1 MIKLLSCLFLL
12 VFLSACIGSSVP
24 EKAST
29 QIPAPVANEDAGK
42 GMVEMAT
49 RTGSKYF
56 VTENHPRGASLSDI
70 TVHAST
76 SADTIKLQ
84 DADPIT
90 SMLVNDLDQDG
101 YDELYI
107 VTTSAGSGSLGN
119 VIAVRMG
126 KDQRLSKINFTA
138 SYLDD
143 KRLQGHMGKDRY
155 SIDSVNHLLLR
166 TFPVY
171 KEGDPNANPTGGER
185 TISYRLTKTG
195 ETLELVPVE

>member
-1 MIKLLSCLFLL
+1 M
-12 VFLSACIGSSVP
+12 
-24 EKAST
+24 
-29 QIPAPVANEDAGK
+29 
-42 GMVEMAT
+42 T

-56 VTENHPRGASLSDI
+56 VTENHPGGASLSDI
-70 TVHAST
+70 SVHAST
-76 SADTIKLQ
+76 SSDTIKLQ

-119 VIAVRMG
+119 VIAVHMEQG
-126 KDQRLSKINFTA
+126 QRLTRINFTD

-143 KRLQGHMGKDRY
+143 KRFQGHMGKDRY

-195 ETLELVPVE
+195 EVLELVPVK

>member
-1 MIKLLSCLFLL
+1 
-12 VFLSACIGSSVP
+12 
-24 EKAST
+24 
-29 QIPAPVANEDAGK
+29 
-42 GMVEMAT
+42 
-49 RTGSKYF
+49 
-56 VTENHPRGASLSDI
+56 
-70 TVHAST
+70 
-76 SADTIKLQ
+76 
-84 DADPIT
+84 
-90 SMLVNDLDQDG
+90 MLVNDLDQDG

-107 VTTSAGSGSLGN
+107 VTTSSGSGSFGN

-126 KDQRLSKINFTA
+126 QGQRLSKINFAA

-155 SIDSVNHLLLR
+155 SIDSMNHLLLR

-171 KEGDPNANPTGGER
+171 KESDPNTNPSGGER